1 MKKKALILSACFLI
15 LLLAGTAWGATDTKY
30 LTINAQVDAV
40 AILTLGEPIIN
51 FPATTPPTQF
61 SATENPVS
69 VQCQVLIDASAATLT
84 VICDGNLISG
94 GNNIPITNVTWTATN
109 ITGTGYV
116 GGTMSSTAAQT
127 AGTWADSGDYQG
139 TFSFF
144 LANSW
149 AYATGSYTA
158 IATYTLTAP

>member
-15 LLLAGTAWGATDTKY
+15 LLLAGTARGATDVKN

-40 AILTLGEPIIN
+40 AILTLGVTDIH

-61 SATENPVS
+61 VATENAVS
-69 VQCQVLIDASAATLT
+69 VDCQVLIDASAATLT
-84 VICDGNLISG
+84 VICDGPLTSG
-94 GNNIPITNVTWTATN
+94 SNTIAINNVTWTAT
-109 ITGTGYV
+109 GAGYQ
-116 GGTMSSTAAQT
+116 GGTMSDTVAQQ
-127 AGTWADSGDYQG
+127 AGTWSSSGDYSG

-149 AYATGSYTA
+149 SYATGTYIA

>member
-15 LLLAGTAWGATDTKY
+15 LLLAGTAWGASDIAN

-40 AILTLGEPIIN
+40 AILTLGETIIN

-61 SATENPVS
+61 VATENPVS
-69 VQCQVLIDASAATLT
+69 VRCQVLIDLTEATLT
-84 VICDGNLISG
+84 VICDGPLTSATSTIA
-94 GNNIPITNVTWTATN
+94 IANVTWTAT
-109 ITGTGYV
+109 GAGYNAA
-116 GGTMSSTAAQT
+116 GTMSSGSAQAA
-127 AGTWADSGDYQG
+127 GSWAISGDYVG
-139 TFSFF
+139 AFSFF

-149 AYATGSYTA
+149 LYHTGSYTA